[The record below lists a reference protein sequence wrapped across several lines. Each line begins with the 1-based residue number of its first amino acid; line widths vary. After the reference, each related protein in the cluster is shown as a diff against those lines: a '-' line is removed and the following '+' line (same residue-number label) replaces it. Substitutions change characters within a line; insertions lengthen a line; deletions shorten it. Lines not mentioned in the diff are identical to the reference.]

1 VLQIRDLTSGKLV
14 TQLPLDVGTV
24 TGFSGKKKFSEIFY
38 QFASF
43 LTPGVIYRCDLTK
56 PQVQPEVKLLEL
68 PLEFRALTGIK
79 FQVYREIEVKNFDA
93 SLYETEQV
101 FYASKDGTKIPMFI
115 VHKKV
120 LID

>member
-1 VLQIRDLTSGKLV
+1 MEFWVLTR
-14 TQLPLDVGTV
+14 
-24 TGFSGKKKFSEIFY
+24 
-38 QFASF
+38 
-43 LTPGVIYRCDLTK
+43 
-56 PQVQPEVKLLEL
+56 
-68 PLEFRALTGIK
+68 IK

-120 LID
+120 RSDL